1 MQLRTMIFSA
11 LVLLGAPTVAAAQ
24 DAVVN
29 EVMYRPWNQHTT
41 GKYEFIEFYNPS
53 ALAVSLDGL
62 LLTDSQDLSGIC
74 NGNAPNDNEGVF
86 AIPSGTSIPA
96 GGYLTFWHTN
106 IPGVT
111 DQPGNVVYSSFLYF
125 GNLVLNDEGD
135 QVTLFGC
142 NGTTPEII
150 DSLDYGALGLA
161 KTLSNRSLERIDPTA
176 TTQDGSNWAVT
187 TQPTSGQ
194 PYGGA
199 YTPGGTPGQKNTC
212 ANY

>member
-1 MQLRTMIFSA
+1 MRTVIFSA
-11 LVLLGAPTVAAAQ
+11 LVLLGVPSVASAQ
-24 DAVVN
+24 KVN
-29 EVMYRPWNQHTT
+29 EVMYRPWNQSTV

-53 ALAVSLDGL
+53 AAAVSLSGL
-62 LLTDSQDLSGIC
+62 LLTDSQDLAGIC
-74 NGNAPNDNEGVF
+74 AGQEPNDNEGVF

-96 GGYLTFWHTN
+96 GGYLTFWHTA

-125 GNLVLNDEGD
+125 GNLVLNDDGD

-142 NGTTPEII
+142 NGATPVII
-150 DSLDYGALGLA
+150 DSLDYGTLGLE
-161 KTLSNRSLERIDPTA
+161 KTLHNRSLERIDPTT
-176 TTQDGSNWAVT
+176 TTQDAANWAPT
-187 TQPTSGQ
+187 TAYTAGM

-199 YTPGGTPGQKNTC
+199 YTSGGTPGQKNTR